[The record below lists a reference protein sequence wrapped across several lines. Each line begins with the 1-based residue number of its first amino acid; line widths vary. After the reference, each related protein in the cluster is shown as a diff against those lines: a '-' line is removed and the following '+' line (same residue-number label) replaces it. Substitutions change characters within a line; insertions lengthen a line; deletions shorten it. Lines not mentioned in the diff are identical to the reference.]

1 MVGIVL
7 IVLTPILIVPL
18 IVGSRILTWAPGGSF
33 AQMCALFTLKPIL
46 ATPLMLAFA
55 GSLGSGMRDL
65 ATLPVVLILAAPGI
79 VISLALL
86 LIYRSAAWRE
96 GRELLFFLLLL
107 DCIRWGSTTLALAL
121 SRAPGLAGGLEGV
134 LGFTGIGMPTVF
146 AIFAWML
153 AKAALR
159 QARNRA
165 APAAL

>member
-1 MVGIVL
+1 MAGIVL

-18 IVGSRILTWAPGGSF
+18 IIGIRILNRAPAGSF
-33 AQMCALFTLKPIL
+33 AQMCGLFTLKPIL
-46 ATPLMLAFA
+46 ATPLMLSFA
-55 GSLGSGMRDL
+55 GAIGSGMRDL
-65 ATLPVVLILAAPGI
+65 ATLPIVLILAAPGI
-79 VISLALL
+79 VISLVLL

-107 DCIRWGSTTLALAL
+107 DCIRWGSTTLAFAL
-121 SRAPGLAGGLEGV
+121 SRAPGLAGGMEGV

-153 AKAALR
+153 AQTAMR